1 MAEEVG
7 IVMTLYDRVS
17 PTLKSITGNSKAF
30 DKSLDELEASLKAY
44 DKAQGELVD
53 RAADLKKALAETD
66 VKVKDAQKS
75 YRKLKDEASKGA
87 LDEAIDEQ
95 ARLRRELNDT
105 EVAIKENSAAYKDLY
120 KSARDAANSISKA
133 ENRAG
138 AAGGTG
144 IGTLAKGLAAAGL
157 GKLWSDALGQAGS
170 AMLSSAIGE
179 PEARMASSVLTGA
192 ISGGSMGA
200 MLGPPGIA
208 VGAILGGLA
217 GAVSGGSEIFE
228 ARDDAFKSYVQEAAQ
243 AQISDQTE
251 AISSGSAVAA
261 GREQKQMAF
270 STLLGSEEAASAF
283 LSEVQDMAAQTNYT
297 YDEITGYAKS
307 LVKPFGA
314 ERSLE
319 VLGTLSDASAA
330 LSLDESDNSVLIAGL
345 SRMMLT
351 DKTTQEYLNYFSERG
366 VDVYEALSKW
376 GDAAQ
381 VAEQVTAGKIS
392 GSEAADAILAYMEDQ
407 FGGLSEKMAATY
419 EGMADNLA
427 DAEANAEA
435 AYGEGYNE
443 TRKQGIQ
450 DQMDWLNS
458 GVMDEAN
465 RAIGAWQA
473 QLENEKERYQ
483 REAVEAM
490 METDEYQQAQA
501 EGDAAKMGELIM
513 RAKVQGMSEYNA
525 SEGAQL
531 ALESELALA
540 AGIREDAASNQAY
553 WDAGYRKSQ
562 EYSKGLAAG
571 MLELVGTTGSSGRSV
586 YHDLGN
592 NRDEEPATG
601 RSVYHDLGYAY
612 GLDRV
617 PYDGYAAILHEGER
631 VQTAREAREEDL
643 ERTPTRIYRETLG
656 AVSLGKE
663 DKIQTESQA
672 LSTGLASGL
681 LDTGGTT
688 TAGRSGSYDLG
699 YAYGLDRVPYDGY
712 AAILHEGERVQTA
725 REAGE
730 TDRNRTPIQIIITGN
745 QFGAG
750 MTAEEIAQRLAD
762 ALEIKLAAGR
772 VRT

>member
-17 PTLKSITGNSKAF
+17 PTLKNITGNSRAF

-53 RAADLKKALAETD
+53 RAAGLKKALAETD

-105 EVAIKENSAAYKDLY
+105 EVAIKENSAAYRDLY
-120 KSARDAANSISKA
+120 KTARDAANSISKA

-138 AAGGTG
+138 SAGGMGLGMLT
-144 IGTLAKGLAAAGL
+144 KGLAAAGI
-157 GKLWSDALGQAGS
+157 GQLWSDALGQAGS
-170 AMLSSAIGE
+170 VMLSSAIGE
-179 PEARMASSVLTGA
+179 PEARMASSVLSGA

-200 MLGPPGIA
+200 VLGAPGIA

-228 ARDDAFKSYVQEAAQ
+228 ARDDAFKSYVQEAAED
-243 AQISDQTE
+243 QISERTE
-251 AISSGSAVAA
+251 AISSGSAIAA

-345 SRMMLT
+345 SRMKLT

-366 VDVYEALSKW
+366 VDVYEALSQW

-407 FGGLSEKMAATY
+407 YGGLSEKMASTY

-450 DQMDWLNS
+450 DQTDWLNS
-458 GVMDEAN
+458 GIMDEAN

-490 METDEYQQAQA
+490 METDEYRQAQA

-531 ALESELALA
+531 ALESEMALA
-540 AGIREDAASNQAY
+540 AGIREDASSNQAY

-571 MLELVGTTGSSGRSV
+571 LFELVDTTGRTGRSN
-586 YHDLGN
+586 YHDLGYD
-592 NRDEEPATG
+592 RGETAGTG
-601 RSVYHDLGYAY
+601 RSNYHDLGYAY

-617 PYDGYAAILHEGER
+617 PYDGYAAVLHQGER
-631 VQTAREAREEDL
+631 VLTAREAREAD
-643 ERTPTRIYRETLG
+643 R
-656 AVSLGKE
+656 
-663 DKIQTESQA
+663 
-672 LSTGLASGL
+672 
-681 LDTGGTT
+681 GG
-688 TAGRSGSYDLG
+688 
-699 YAYGLDRVPYDGY
+699 
-712 AAILHEGERVQTA
+712 
-725 REAGE
+725 
-730 TDRNRTPIQIIITGN
+730 TPIQITITGN
-745 QFGAG
+745 TFGAG
-750 MTAEEIAQRLAD
+750 VTAEEIAQRLAD
-762 ALEIKLAAGR
+762 ALEVKLAAGR
-772 VRT
+772 VRA

>member
-53 RAADLKKALAETD
+53 RAAGLKKALAETD

-138 AAGGTG
+138 SASGTG
-144 IGTLAKGLAAAGL
+144 IGTLAKGLAAAGI
-157 GKLWSDALGQAGS
+157 GRLWSDALGQAGS
-170 AMLSSAIGE
+170 VMLSSAIGE
-179 PEARMASSVLTGA
+179 PEARMASSVLSGA

-208 VGAILGGLA
+208 AGAILGALA

-228 ARDDAFKSYVQEAAQ
+228 ARDDAFKSYVQEAAE

-251 AISSGSAVAA
+251 AISSGSAIAA
-261 GREQKQMAF
+261 EREQKQMAF

-297 YDEITGYAKS
+297 YDQITGYAKS

-345 SRMMLT
+345 SRMKLT

-407 FGGLSEKMAATY
+407 YGGLSEKMASTY

-458 GVMDEAN
+458 GIMDEAN

-490 METDEYQQAQA
+490 METDEYRQAQA

-525 SEGAQL
+525 SEGARL
-531 ALESELALA
+531 ALESEMALA
-540 AGIREDAASNQAY
+540 AGIREDASSNQAY

-571 MLELVGTTGSSGRSV
+571 LLELAGTTGSTGGSV

-592 NRDEEPATG
+592 NRDEAPAAG

-617 PYDGYAAILHEGER
+617 PYDGYAAVLHQGER
-631 VQTAREAREEDL
+631 VLTAREAREAD
-643 ERTPTRIYRETLG
+643 R
-656 AVSLGKE
+656 
-663 DKIQTESQA
+663 
-672 LSTGLASGL
+672 
-681 LDTGGTT
+681 GG
-688 TAGRSGSYDLG
+688 
-699 YAYGLDRVPYDGY
+699 
-712 AAILHEGERVQTA
+712 
-725 REAGE
+725 
-730 TDRNRTPIQIIITGN
+730 TPIQITITGN

-750 MTAEEIAQRLAD
+750 VTAEEIAQRLAD
-762 ALEIKLAAGR
+762 ALEVKLAAGR
-772 VRT
+772 VRA